1 MTAIE
6 RTPYPTFARAPQPKE
21 LLPLYTPTP
30 EDVVFV
36 STTARGKSQQFALMI
51 LLKVFQKLGYFP
63 APQQIP
69 GAIITHIRGVMKLP
83 EDLVPDITPRTLY
96 KYHAAIR
103 THLKIN
109 GDGKQIRHIA
119 RKAVSDVAMI
129 MDDPADVR
137 L

>member
-69 GAIITHIRGVMKLP
+69 EAIITHIRGVMKLP